1 MKGVTLTNFRRYVK
15 ADATKADLRK
25 ITDAQVA
32 TVYRR
37 FYWDATAGAQLPG
50 GVDYAVFDFAV
61 HSGPGQCC
69 AAYEP
74 EPRPYDFDYLHNV
87 CRYLKANNNL
97 SVDSLFILF
106 KSLML

>member
-37 FYWDATAGAQLPG
+37 FYWDATAGAQLPAASTTPSLISQCTAAQ
-50 GVDYAVFDFAV
+50 VNVARRTSRNLDPTTSTICTTFA
-61 HSGPGQCC
+61 G
-69 AAYEP
+69 
-74 EPRPYDFDYLHNV
+74 
-87 CRYLKANNNL
+87 
-97 SVDSLFILF
+97 I
-106 KSLML
+106 